1 MRKKNYSFPIQKKK
15 KLRLNDFSQLV
26 FSFSQEKK
34 MIHSYF
40 GLYANGF

>member
-1 MRKKNYSFPIQKKK
+1 MRKKNYSFPIHK